1 MEAHLMSESVKQ
13 PPNPMLIAN
22 GELFIDLE
30 NPHKIRVYG
39 MTENGAPK
47 EYFLKVTERK
57 GLVLV

>member
-1 MEAHLMSESVKQ
+1 MSESVKQ